1 MVEFVIRYAK
11 IEDAVK
17 ISEIE
22 NACFSVP
29 WSQKLIENEILN
41 DNAVFLTAQD
51 TDGLLLGYASG
62 QLVLDIFYI
71 SNIAVREDC
80 RRLGI
85 GAELLQQLIDV
96 AWDRGCN
103 EVTLEVRVSNKPARK
118 LYESFGFRL
127 LGERKDYYQKPTENA
142 MIYTLF
148 LDVLEA
154 DYEDTCD

>member
-1 MVEFVIRYAK
+1 MVEFEIRYAI
-11 IEDAVK
+11 IEDAEE

-29 WSQKLIENEILN
+29 WSRKLIENEILN
-41 DNAVFLTAQD
+41 DNAVFLTAHD

-62 QLVLDIFYI
+62 QPVLDIFYI
-71 SNIAVREDC
+71 SNIAVREEC

-85 GAELLQQLIDV
+85 GAELLQQLID
-96 AWDRGCN
+96 AARDRGCN
-103 EVTLEVRVSNKPARK
+103 EVTLEVRVSNQPARK

-148 LDVLEA
+148 LDGAEA
-154 DYEDTCD
+154 DYEDTCN